1 MDAAAESMRIIAS
14 LKYQIQLQTFLAFD
28 VTATFS
34 SAVILSLATFISARP
49 FDLVVHIQEAL
60 EVLQELASRGNVQAQ
75 KRKHELDSLGS
86 ALRTALDNYP
96 DSNEPPEA
104 AVAGNIGAT
113 TIPDS
118 ASNPDI
124 SENLAPPVRTLST
137 TATAPG
143 EMFDLHWDNLS
154 TSTFLDAQNSNE
166 DFHLFFAQIGDYSEF
181 LPLGLSDEAYALG
194 I

>member
-1 MDAAAESMRIIAS
+1 MRIIAS

-49 FDLVVHIQEAL
+49 FDLVGHIQEAL

-86 ALRTALDNYP
+86 ALRAALDHYS

-104 AVAGNIGAT
+104 AVAGNMGAI

-118 ASNPDI
+118 AGNPDI
-124 SENLAPPVRTLST
+124 RENLTPPGRTLST
-137 TATAPG
+137 AVMTPG

-154 TSTFLDAQNSNE
+154 TSTFLDAENSTE
-166 DFHLFFAQIGDYSEF
+166 DFDSFFAQIGDYSEF
-181 LPLGLSDEAYALG
+181 VPLGLSDEAYALG